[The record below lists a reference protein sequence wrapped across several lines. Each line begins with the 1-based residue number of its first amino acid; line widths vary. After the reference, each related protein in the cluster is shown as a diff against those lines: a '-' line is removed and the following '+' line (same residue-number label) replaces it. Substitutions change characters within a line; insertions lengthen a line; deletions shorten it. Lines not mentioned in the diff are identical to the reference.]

1 MLSGHTEGT
10 ARSTYNNLSKKM
22 VAKELVKAYN
32 EHVNYGKGGYFPGKH
47 L

>member
-10 ARSTYNNLSKKM
+10 ARSTYNNLSKKN
-22 VAKELVKAYN
+22 VAKELVKEYDN
-32 EHVNYGKGGYFPGKH
+32 HVNFGKGGYFPQKH